1 MALPRAG
8 HWGANCHLEGQKS
21 NHSFFITY
29 CFPSLPRPV
38 FTLFL
43 PPVVGS
49 PDILWLLWFNC
60 TLKLSAGISSCS
72 FRKINSVSRDQ
83 IPWRSKSWTCSG
95 ALINFKLVWACSV
108 LGVHR
113 TRRRRRRRR
122 RRLWLDYGCVFSF
135 DSAISLYKPVRFRV
149 MELWENEH
157 QLLHILNSFTMLIK
171 AVFSRLPALKRPCL
185 LSSSNTALV
194 KVTAVA
200 TVRLQSTVKAVVLVR
215 LCVTLVKVGRLSG
228 KQWVEVYFKFR
239 K

>member
-29 CFPSLPRPV
+29 CFPSLPLHV

-108 LGVHR
+108 LDTQEEKVAVW
-113 TRRRRRRRR
+113 
-122 RRLWLDYGCVFSF
+122 LWPSIWHFDFILQYLYVLQYNTDY
-135 DSAISLYKPVRFRV
+135 R
-149 MELWENEH
+149 WN
-157 QLLHILNSFTMLIK
+157 
-171 AVFSRLPALKRPCL
+171 
-185 LSSSNTALV
+185 
-194 KVTAVA
+194 
-200 TVRLQSTVKAVVLVR
+200 
-215 LCVTLVKVGRLSG
+215 
-228 KQWVEVYFKFR
+228 
-239 K
+239 

>member
-29 CFPSLPRPV
+29 RFPSLPLPI

-49 PDILWLLWFNC
+49 LDTLWLLWFNC

-95 ALINFKLVWACSV
+95 ALINFKLVWACSFFRCTQEKEIV
-108 LGVHR
+108 AWLELCVWCFHFIPINSFIHTKGSWNSGKLPQACWLFSFSL
-113 TRRRRRRRR
+113 
-122 RRLWLDYGCVFSF
+122 LWLAFCDNTNKCSFISFSVK
-135 DSAISLYKPVRFRV
+135 SADMFHK
-149 MELWENEH
+149 
-157 QLLHILNSFTMLIK
+157 
-171 AVFSRLPALKRPCL
+171 
-185 LSSSNTALV
+185 
-194 KVTAVA
+194 
-200 TVRLQSTVKAVVLVR
+200 LQ
-215 LCVTLVKVGRLSG
+215 
-228 KQWVEVYFKFR
+228 
-239 K
+239 

>member
-29 CFPSLPRPV
+29 CFPTLPLHV

-108 LGVHR
+108 LDTQEKVAVWLWLGIRHFDFTLQYLYVLQYNIDRRWSR
-113 TRRRRRRRR
+113 TRHTFIHQ
-122 RRLWLDYGCVFSF
+122 LWLFLISINAVFLF
-135 DSAISLYKPVRFRV
+135 KNLGMLKQA
-149 MELWENEH
+149 
-157 QLLHILNSFTMLIK
+157 LHIIK
-171 AVFSRLPALKRPCL
+171 KNCL
-185 LSSSNTALV
+185 A
-194 KVTAVA
+194 
-200 TVRLQSTVKAVVLVR
+200 Q
-215 LCVTLVKVGRLSG
+215 
-228 KQWVEVYFKFR
+228 F
-239 K
+239 

>member
-1 MALPRAG
+1 MAQPRAG

-29 CFPSLPRPV
+29 CFPSIPLPV

-43 PPVVGS
+43 PPVVRL

-95 ALINFKLVWACSV
+95 ALINCKLVWACSV

-113 TRRRRRRRR
+113 
-122 RRLWLDYGCVFSF
+122 RRLYLDYGCVCGVYIFFCNASIES
-135 DSAISLYKPVRFRV
+135 SAVQTCGI
-149 MELWENEH
+149 LWN
-157 QLLHILNSFTMLIK
+157 QNIDYVTIPIN
-171 AVFSRLPALKRPCL
+171 AVFCSQLNK
-185 LSSSNTALV
+185 
-194 KVTAVA
+194 
-200 TVRLQSTVKAVVLVR
+200 KA
-215 LCVTLVKVGRLSG
+215 
-228 KQWVEVYFKFR
+228 
-239 K
+239 

>member
-1 MALPRAG
+1 MAQPRAG

-29 CFPSLPRPV
+29 CFPSIPLPV

-43 PPVVGS
+43 PPVVRL

-95 ALINFKLVWACSV
+95 ALINCKLVWACSV

-113 TRRRRRRRR
+113 
-122 RRLWLDYGCVFSF
+122 RRLYLDYGCVCGVYIFLQCLHRIQCST
-135 DSAISLYKPVRFRV
+135 DLWNSLKS
-149 MELWENEH
+149 EH
-157 QLLHILNSFTMLIK
+157 
-171 AVFSRLPALKRPCL
+171 RLCD
-185 LSSSNTALV
+185 NTN
-194 KVTAVA
+194 KCCF
-200 TVRLQSTVKAVVLVR
+200 LQST
-215 LCVTLVKVGRLSG
+215 
-228 KQWVEVYFKFR
+228 
-239 K
+239 

>member
-29 CFPSLPRPV
+29 CFPSLPLHV

-83 IPWRSKSWTCSG
+83 IPWRSKSWTCTG
-95 ALINFKLVWACSV
+95 TLINFKLVWSCLVSETQEDKV
-108 LGVHR
+108 VVWLG
-113 TRRRRRRRR
+113 
-122 RRLWLDYGCVFSF
+122 
-135 DSAISLYKPVRFRV
+135 
-149 MELWENEH
+149 
-157 QLLHILNSFTMLIK
+157 
-171 AVFSRLPALKRPCL
+171 
-185 LSSSNTALV
+185 LSEQNTAILLCD
-194 KVTAVA
+194 VT
-200 TVRLQSTVKAVVLVR
+200 
-215 LCVTLVKVGRLSG
+215 
-228 KQWVEVYFKFR
+228 VEYNIILLICSLIINGNEQKHY
-239 K
+239 

>member
-1 MALPRAG
+1 MAQPRAG

-29 CFPSLPRPV
+29 CFPSIPLPV

-43 PPVVGS
+43 PPVVRL

-113 TRRRRRRRR
+113 
-122 RRLWLDYGCVFSF
+122 RRLWLDYGCVYGVFILFCNTSIQS
-135 DSAISLYKPVRFRV
+135 SAIKTHGFLGNQNKV
-149 MELWENEH
+149 
-157 QLLHILNSFTMLIK
+157 LHWLGL
-171 AVFSRLPALKRPCL
+171 CD
-185 LSSSNTALV
+185 NTN
-194 KVTAVA
+194 KCCF
-200 TVRLQSTVKAVVLVR
+200 LQSAEWKGLKKLFSVNHSNWGCDPGFGYGDTCGWVKS
-215 LCVTLVKVGRLSG
+215 CVTLVKIRQLNWDNVLS
-228 KQWVEVYFKFR
+228 FILSLDNS
-239 K
+239 

>member
-29 CFPSLPRPV
+29 CFPSLPLPV

-72 FRKINSVSRDQ
+72 CRKINSVSRDQ

-108 LGVHR
+108 LGVHKG
-113 TRRRRRRRR
+113 RRQ
-122 RRLWLDYGCVFSF
+122 LWLDYSCVCSVFISF
-135 DSAISLYKPVRFRV
+135 CNTYLC
-149 MELWENEH
+149 ENNQTQYLHKCIQGNH
-157 QLLHILNSFTMLIK
+157 QLLHFLKSFIEIWIQRQYSNSK
-171 AVFSRLPALKRPCL
+171 
-185 LSSSNTALV
+185 SNTLSH
-194 KVTAVA
+194 
-200 TVRLQSTVKAVVLVR
+200 RNNPSTCFFF
-215 LCVTLVKVGRLSG
+215 CVFL
-228 KQWVEVYFKFR
+228 
-239 K
+239 